1 MEALDKE
8 QQSIRPESRA
18 GYLLEYVEQWCLYLS
33 MAAVLVM
40 GALIVGTICGR
51 WLFSWQIPD
60 DVLLVKDLMIVA
72 VAMPLAAVAT
82 ARQNIV
88 VEVFTDRA
96 SERTKARLDTV
107 GNLIGFV
114 LFAFL
119 TWGAGTEFWYAW
131 QSGAYYDGDLDLPQ
145 WPGRFAC
152 FFGFGMLTLRLGLS
166 VIDHATGLSP
176 LNGPEV

>member
-1 MEALDKE
+1 MEALGKVR
-8 QQSIRPESRA
+8 QSGRTESGA
-18 GYLLEYVEQWCLYLS
+18 GSLLACVEQWCLYLS

-40 GALIVGTICGR
+40 GALIVAAICGR
-51 WLFSWQIPD
+51 WLFSLQIPD
-60 DVLLVKDLMIVA
+60 DVLLVRDLMIVA
-72 VAMPLAAVAT
+72 IAMPQAAVAT

-96 SERTKARLDTV
+96 SERTKARLDTI
-107 GNLIGFV
+107 GNLVGLV

-119 TWGAGTEFWYAW
+119 TWGAGTEFWHAW

-166 VIDHATGLSP
+166 VIDNSTGLSP
-176 LNGPEV
+176 RSPEV